1 MSAVTATLI
10 ILAIIALGEVFSII
24 SRAKIPTLLVVVVV
38 FFTLLQIGVLPKD
51 ILAASTFTVVGAVL
65 QPAILVH
72 MGTLIPLKVMKQ
84 QYKAVIITLI
94 GITISC
100 VLMLAAV
107 PIFFDYE
114 TAVAGAGPLTGGII
128 AYLVTAEGLQAQG
141 LTALVAIPAIILSL
155 QQLIGMPLS
164 SWMLRRHGLKLLQ
177 DMDENKAYVAA
188 TVADGEVDEEE
199 PAKRK
204 SLFPE
209 KLMES
214 HFFVL
219 FLIFIGSALAVW
231 LGGLTGISYSLF
243 GLALGIIGSA
253 IGFFPEKAL
262 ERSNGFSI
270 AMVGLIFVVMESLV
284 DVTVADILAVLP
296 AVSAILVIGT
306 IGLLVGG
313 FIGSKLFKWDCNKGI
328 PVVLTAM
335 YGFPGDYLITQEVSR
350 SVGRNKEEEAMIL
363 NQLLPP
369 MLMGGFAS
377 VSIGSV
383 VIASI
388 LVQTL

>member
-1 MSAVTATLI
+1 MSAVMATLI

-51 ILAASTFTVVGAVL
+51 ILAASTFTVIGAVL

-100 VLMLAAV
+100 IMMLAAV
-107 PIFFDYE
+107 SIFFDYE

-164 SWMLRRHGLKLLQ
+164 SWMLRRHGMKLLK
-177 DMDENKAYVAA
+177 DMDENKVFVAA
-188 TVADGEVDEEE
+188 TVEDANRDEEE

-209 KLMES
+209 KLMDS

-219 FLIFIGSALAVW
+219 FLLFIGSALAVW
-231 LGGLTGISYSLF
+231 LGELTGISYSLF
-243 GLALGIIGSA
+243 GLAIGILGSA

-270 AMVGLIFVVMESLV
+270 AMIGLIFVVMESLV

-296 AVSAILVIGT
+296 AVSVILIIGT
-306 IGLLVGG
+306 IGLLLGG
-313 FIGSKLFKWDCNKGI
+313 FLGSKLFKWDYNKGI

-335 YGFPGDYLITQEVSR
+335 YGFPGDYLITQEVGR
-350 SVGRNKEEEAMIL
+350 SVGRNKEEEAMIM

-388 LVQTL
+388 LIQTL

>member
-100 VLMLAAV
+100 VLMLVAV
-107 PIFFDYE
+107 PIFFNYE

-164 SWMLRRHGLKLLQ
+164 SWMLRRHGLKLLK
-177 DMDENKAYVAA
+177 DMDENKAFVAA
-188 TVADGEVDEEE
+188 TVAEEAAEEE
-199 PAKRK
+199 PVKRK

-231 LGGLTGISYSLF
+231 FGELTGISYSLF
-243 GLALGIIGSA
+243 GLAIGIIGSA
-253 IGFFPEKAL
+253 IGFFPDKAL

-296 AVSAILVIGT
+296 AVSAILIIGT
-306 IGLLVGG
+306 IGLLLGG
-313 FIGSKLFKWDCNKGI
+313 FIGSKLFKWDYNKGV

>member
-38 FFTLLQIGVLPKD
+38 FFTLLQIGVLPKG

-100 VLMLAAV
+100 VLMLVAV
-107 PIFFDYE
+107 PIFFNYE

-164 SWMLRRHGLKLLQ
+164 SWMLRRHGLKLLK
-177 DMDENKAYVAA
+177 DMDENKAFVAA
-188 TVADGEVDEEE
+188 TVAEEAAEEE

-231 LGGLTGISYSLF
+231 FGELTGISYSLF
-243 GLALGIIGSA
+243 GLAIGIIGSA
-253 IGFFPEKAL
+253 IGFFPDKAL

-296 AVSAILVIGT
+296 AVSAILIIGT
-306 IGLLVGG
+306 IGLLLGG
-313 FIGSKLFKWDCNKGI
+313 FIGSKLFKWDYNKGV

>member
-38 FFTLLQIGVLPKD
+38 FFTLLQTGVLPKD

-100 VLMLAAV
+100 VLMLVAV
-107 PIFFDYE
+107 PTFFDYQ

-164 SWMLRRHGLKLLQ
+164 SWMLRRHGLKLLKE
-177 DMDENKAYVAA
+177 MDENKAFVAA
-188 TVADGEVDEEE
+188 TVAEENDDTAPE
-199 PAKRK
+199 KRK
-204 SLFPE
+204 SLFPD
-209 KLMES
+209 KLMQS

-231 LGGLTGISYSLF
+231 LGELTGISYSLF
-243 GLALGIIGSA
+243 GLAIGIIGSA
-253 IGFFPEKAL
+253 IGFFPDKAL

-296 AVSAILVIGT
+296 AVSVILIIGT
-306 IGLLVGG
+306 LGLLLGG
-313 FIGSKLFKWDCNKGI
+313 FLGSKLFKWDYNKGV

>member
-1 MSAVTATLI
+1 MSAVMATLI

-51 ILAASTFTVVGAVL
+51 ILAASTFTVIGAVL

-84 QYKAVIITLI
+84 QYKSVIITLI

-100 VLMLAAV
+100 IMMLAAV

-114 TAVAGAGPLTGGII
+114 TTVAGAGPLTGGII

-164 SWMLRRHGLKLLQ
+164 SWMLRRYGMKLLK
-177 DMDENKAYVAA
+177 DMDENKVFVAA
-188 TVADGEVDEEE
+188 TVEDANRDEEE

-209 KLMES
+209 KLMDS

-219 FLIFIGSALAVW
+219 FLLFIGSALAVW
-231 LGGLTGISYSLF
+231 LGELTGISYSLF
-243 GLALGIIGSA
+243 GLAIGILGSA

-270 AMVGLIFVVMESLV
+270 AMIGLIFVVMESLV

-296 AVSAILVIGT
+296 AVSVILIIGT
-306 IGLLVGG
+306 IGLLLGG
-313 FIGSKLFKWDCNKGI
+313 FLGSKLFKWDYNKGI

-335 YGFPGDYLITQEVSR
+335 YGFPGDYLITQEVGR
-350 SVGRNKEEEAMIL
+350 SVGRNKEEEAMIM

-388 LVQTL
+388 LIQTL

>member
-38 FFTLLQIGVLPKD
+38 FFTLLQTGVLPKD

-100 VLMLAAV
+100 VLMLVAV
-107 PIFFDYE
+107 PIFFDYQ

-155 QQLIGMPLS
+155 QQLIGMPIS
-164 SWMLRRHGLKLLQ
+164 SWMLRRHGLKLLKE
-177 DMDENKAYVAA
+177 MDENKAFVAA
-188 TVADGEVDEEE
+188 TVAEENDDTAPE
-199 PAKRK
+199 KRK
-204 SLFPE
+204 SLFPD
-209 KLMES
+209 KLMQS

-231 LGGLTGISYSLF
+231 LGELTGISYSLF
-243 GLALGIIGSA
+243 GLAIGIIGSA
-253 IGFFPEKAL
+253 IGFFPDNAL

-296 AVSAILVIGT
+296 AVSVILIIGT
-306 IGLLVGG
+306 LGLLLGG
-313 FIGSKLFKWDCNKGI
+313 FLGSKLFKWDYNKGV